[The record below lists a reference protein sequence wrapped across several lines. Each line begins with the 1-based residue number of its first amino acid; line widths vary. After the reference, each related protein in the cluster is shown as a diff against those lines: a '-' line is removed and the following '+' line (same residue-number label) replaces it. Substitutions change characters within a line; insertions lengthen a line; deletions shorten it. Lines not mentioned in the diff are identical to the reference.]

1 MRHHAP
7 ITARRVYD
15 EPGRE
20 DGYRVLVDRVW
31 PRGLSKDRAR
41 LDEWCKQVAPS
52 TQLRQWY
59 GHDPTRFDDF
69 VRRYRIE
76 LEHAEQAQA
85 LDHLREI
92 SAQQPVTLLTA
103 TKQLDISQATVL
115 AQLLR
120 APARRASR

>member
-1 MRHHAP
+1 MPHHAP

-15 EPGRE
+15 EPGRD

-85 LDHLREI
+85 LDRLREI

-103 TKQLDISQATVL
+103 TKQLDISQAAVL

-120 APARRASR
+120 APVRGSTG

>member
-1 MRHHAP
+1 MRRGTQIAV
-7 ITARRVYD
+7 RRVYD
-15 EPGRE
+15 EPGDE

-59 GHDPTRFDDF
+59 GHDPARFDDF

-76 LEHAEQAQA
+76 LEESERRRRWTTCGRS
-85 LDHLREI
+85 LR
-92 SAQQPVTLLTA
+92 SG
-103 TKQLDISQATVL
+103 
-115 AQLLR
+115 R
-120 APARRASR
+120 

>member
-1 MRHHAP
+1 MPHHAP

-15 EPGRE
+15 EPGRD

-31 PRGLSKDRAR
+31 PRGMSKDRAR

-85 LDHLREI
+85 LDRLREI

-103 TKQLDISQATVL
+103 TKQLDISQAAVL

-120 APARRASR
+120 APVRGATG

>member
-1 MRHHAP
+1 MRHQAP
-7 ITARRVYD
+7 IMARRVYD
-15 EPGRE
+15 EPGSE

-52 TQLRQWY
+52 TDLRRWY
-59 GHDPTRFDDF
+59 AHDPTRFDDF
-69 VRRYRIE
+69 VRRYRTE
-76 LEHAEQAQA
+76 LEHGEQAQA

-92 SAQQPVTLLTA
+92 SAQRSLTLLTA
-103 TKQLDISQATVL
+103 TKQLDISQAAVL

-120 APARRASR
+120 APTPR